1 MDRLLNSIFYIKF
14 RQFVAK
20 EGDTVEPG
28 TKIAVI
34 SKSGEGV
41 AHVGPSEKTLDKAVP
56 QPSSPVQEINKKPK
70 SKVETTP
77 VMEKPKAPSPS
88 PPKPSAQEPQL
99 PPKERETSKTSKVS
113 YSFYCTFFCALLKIS
128 CISLL

>member
-1 MDRLLNSIFYIKF
+1 MSFLEMDRLLNSIFYIKF

-56 QPSSPVQEINKKPK
+56 QPSSPVEEINKKPK

-99 PPKERETSKTSKVS
+99 PPKERERRVR
-113 YSFYCTFFCALLKIS
+113 LLRFLIHFTVLFS
-128 CISLL
+128 VLS

>member
-34 SKSGEGV
+34 SKSGEVV

-56 QPSSPVQEINKKPK
+56 QPSSPVEEINKKPK

-77 VMEKPKAPSPS
+77 VMEKHKAPSPS

-99 PPKERETSKTSKVS
+99 PPKERERLVR
-113 YSFYCTFFCALLKIS
+113 LLRFLIHFTVLFS
-128 CISLL
+128 MLS

>member
-34 SKSGEGV
+34 AKSGEGV

-56 QPSSPVQEINKKPK
+56 QPSSPIEEINKKPK
-70 SKVETTP
+70 FKVETTP

-99 PPKERETSKTSKVS
+99 PPKKRERRVR
-113 YSFYCTFFCALLKIS
+113 LLRFLIHFTVLFS
-128 CISLL
+128 VLS

>member
-1 MDRLLNSIFYIKF
+1 MDKFLNSIVYINF

-56 QPSSPVQEINKKPK
+56 QPSSPIEETNNKPK

-77 VMEKPKAPSPS
+77 VMEKPKAPSPP
-88 PPKPSAQEPQL
+88 PPKHSAQEPQL
-99 PPKERETSKTSKVS
+99 PPKERERRVRFLRFLFILLYFLKKT
-113 YSFYCTFFCALLKIS
+113 S

>member
-1 MDRLLNSIFYIKF
+1 MLFLEMDRFLNSIFYIKF

-20 EGDTVEPG
+20 EGDTVEAG

-56 QPSSPVQEINKKPK
+56 QPSSSVEEINKKPK

-77 VMEKPKAPSPS
+77 VTEKPKAPSPP

-99 PPKERETSKTSKVS
+99 PPKERERRVR
-113 YSFYCTFFCALLKIS
+113 LLRFLIHFTVLFS
-128 CISLL
+128 VLS